1 MRKKINDNI
10 KEEINKTI
18 NMMVSINYSGQALI
32 REIIRDNGGRMDID
46 LRLDLYDGE
55 EWGTKHII
63 AMENGTDPVDVRLIT
78 EDGEEYDL
86 ESRDVIYVLEE
97 LSNL

>member
-1 MRKKINDNI
+1 MEKKISDKL
-10 KEEINKTI
+10 KEEVNKTI
-18 NMMVSINYSGQALI
+18 NVMVSINYSGKALI
-32 REIIRDNGGRMDID
+32 REIITDNGGRMDID

-55 EWGTKHII
+55 EWNTKHII
-63 AMENGTDPVDVRLIT
+63 AMENGADIAHVVLIT

-86 ESRDVIYVLEE
+86 ESRDVIYILEE